1 MINFVRSIPKKNIL
15 IVDDNAR
22 NRLLLQEILMEL
34 GFKTIMA
41 ENGKIAIDLLSNNNV
56 DLIFMDIEMPLMNGL
71 ETIIHIR
78 NNFPEPKNKVPIIIL
93 TAHNIKDYSNG
104 ILGLSCEGILE
115 KPFSPV
121 KINEITD
128 KFFNSDEN

>member
-1 MINFVRSIPKKNIL
+1 VRSIPKKNIL

>member
-1 MINFVRSIPKKNIL
+1 MRSIPKKNIL

>member
-1 MINFVRSIPKKNIL
+1 
-15 IVDDNAR
+15 
-22 NRLLLQEILMEL
+22 
-34 GFKTIMA
+34 
-41 ENGKIAIDLLSNNNV
+41 
-56 DLIFMDIEMPLMNGL
+56 MPLMNGL